1 VRHGLSIVSEMAI
14 RIGAALSLTDDARSA
29 AIEAAQRAA
38 AGLEGARADVAIVFA
53 CGSHLAA
60 PEALLEGVHESLR
73 PAHLVGCGA
82 SGVLAGGSEVESGTA
97 VAVWAA
103 ALSEGSVRTFRAS
116 SSDDESAGTV
126 TLTGVPALRSASGA
140 IVLPD
145 PYSFD
150 TDALLR
156 ALRDQGSHAP
166 IIGGQA
172 SGRTFEGSAALFH
185 DELVLEEGAVGLV
198 FEGVPLHPCV
208 SQGAAPLGPEL
219 TITRAE
225 GRIVHE
231 LAGKPALVRL
241 REVFEELTEDER
253 RMIRS
258 GLLLG
263 IVIDAGKPEYEQ
275 GDFLVR
281 GVVGADADSG
291 SIALG
296 EHVRAGQIVRLHARD
311 AQSADRDLEAGLEAR
326 RSELGAGAA
335 AGALCFTCTGR
346 GRGLFGVADHDAAM
360 LARVLPSAATAGFFA
375 AGEIGPVHGESF
387 QHSFSASVAVFAGS

>member
-1 VRHGLSIVSEMAI
+1 VL
-14 RIGAALSLTDDARSA
+14 GAGREL
-29 AIEAAQRAA
+29 
-38 AGLEGARADVAIVFA
+38 
-53 CGSHLAA
+53 
-60 PEALLEGVHESLR
+60 
-73 PAHLVGCGA
+73 
-82 SGVLAGGSEVESGTA
+82 ESGTA
-97 VAVWAA
+97 TAVWAA
-103 ALSEGSVRTFRAS
+103 ALEDRGEVKPFHATAVDEGSGVALEGLPELDGATAVIILSDPYTFPTDAALSYYAQKHPAVPVLGGLAS
-116 SSDDESAGTV
+116 SHDEEAG
-126 TLTGVPALRSASGA
+126 G
-140 IVLPD
+140 
-145 PYSFD
+145 
-150 TDALLR
+150 
-156 ALRDQGSHAP
+156 
-166 IIGGQA
+166 
-172 SGRTFEGSAALFH
+172 ALFFG
-185 DELVLEEGAVGLV
+185 EQAQLSGAVGVSL
-198 FEGVPLHPCV
+198 EGVEVFPCV

-241 REVFEELTEDER
+241 REVFEELSEDER
-253 RMIRS
+253 RRIRS

-281 GVVGADADSG
+281 GVVGADADEG

-326 RSELGAGAA
+326 RSALGAGAA

-346 GRGLFGVADHDAAM
+346 GRGMFGVADHDAGM

-387 QHSFSASVAVFAGS
+387 QHSFSASVAVFAA